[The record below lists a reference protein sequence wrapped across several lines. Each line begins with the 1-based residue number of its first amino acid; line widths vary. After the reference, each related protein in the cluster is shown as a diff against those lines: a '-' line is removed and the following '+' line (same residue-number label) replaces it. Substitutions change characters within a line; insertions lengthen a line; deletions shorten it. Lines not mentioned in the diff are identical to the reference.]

1 MRNSN
6 LKQKYSIQ
14 ILTMLD
20 KNYAELVHDN
30 FQITSKKV
38 WYISHHSVVNPH
50 KPDKL
55 RVVFDCSAKYKDI
68 SLNKSLMQGP
78 HLRPHLMNNLVAILS
93 RFRKEKI
100 ALAANIESIYYQ
112 VQVSPRDR
120 DSLRFLWWPDENLE
134 SQPVVVR
141 IKVHLFGA
149 TLSPCCASFALRQA
163 ANDFGT

>member
-1 MRNSN
+1 MGNSD

-20 KNYAELVHDN
+20 KNYAEFVHDN
-30 FQITSKKV
+30 FQITCKKV
-38 WYISHHSVVNPH
+38 WYISHHSVVNLH

-55 RVVFDCSAKYKDI
+55 RVDFDCSAEYKGI

-78 HLRPHLMNNLVAILS
+78 HLRPHLMNNLAVILS

-100 ALAANIESIYYQ
+100 ALAADIESMHYK

-120 DSLRFLWWPDENLE
+120 DSLRFLWWPDGNL
-134 SQPVVVR
+134 
-141 IKVHLFGA
+141 K
-149 TLSPCCASFALRQA
+149 
-163 ANDFGT
+163 ANQ